1 MKSYIT
7 EILETDSK
15 YQFIAGFKRRSLPKN
30 HKFYPEHKMVLTLV
44 EHTTDIN
51 TLTKRTK
58 NNVLKLS
65 ELYKIK
71 WIYILKYSV
80 VKEHPGSVQRH
91 SWIIYGMWNN
101 KPVTFF
107 RKETTNPTAG
117 STGLYFGY
125 GLRIQ
130 VCKLFN
136 PQESFQHVLLNRIK
150 PEYKQH
156 WVFVHQFKKLYKY
169 IKTDELERIFVLY
182 N

>member
-1 MKSYIT
+1 MKSYIQ
-7 EILETDSK
+7 EILETNSK

-30 HKFYPEHKMVLTLV
+30 HKFHPEHGKVLTLI
-44 EHTTDIN
+44 EHTNDIN

-58 NNVLKLS
+58 NNILKLS

-80 VKEHPGSVQRH
+80 VKERPGGVQRH

-136 PQESFQHVLLNRIK
+136 PQESFQHTLIK
-150 PEYKQH
+150 DISAKERQH
-156 WVFVHQFKKLYKY
+156 HIFIHQFKKLYEY
-169 IKTDELERIFVLY
+169 IKSDELERFIIMY